1 MPRSMWKGAISFGM
15 VSIPVRLFVATESH
29 SASFRQL
36 CAEHTSPIKY
46 KRWCEAGDHEVAY
59 ADIKKGVEVSKS
71 HYVVLDDSDLEN
83 LPLPTAHAIEIEEF
97 VPGEGIQGGLY
108 FKSAYYVEPDEM
120 GRKPYLLL
128 QKALK
133 ETSMLA
139 IAKIAFRDREHLCA
153 VQPNGGQLLLNTL
166 HWPDEIRST
175 DSLEV
180 ADEDDVRVSPRELV
194 MAKSLIESL
203 AEERFEPS
211 RYQDDYQAALRRVI
225 DAKVEGTEV
234 VEVQEEEPE
243 GKVMD
248 LMEALKASVEA
259 AKKQRAQAAA
269 QDADEEDEAPARRR
283 QSRRKAS

>member
-15 VSIPVRLFVATESH
+15 VSIPIRLYVATESH

-36 CAEHTSPIKY
+36 CAEHLSPIRY
-46 KRWCEAGDHEVAY
+46 KRWCEAGDHEVSY
-59 ADIKKGVEVSKS
+59 ADIKKGVEISKS
-71 HYVVLDDSDLEN
+71 HYVVLDDGDLEN
-83 LPLPTAHAIEIEEF
+83 LPLPTSHAIEIEEF
-97 VPGEGIQGGLY
+97 VPDNGIQGGLY

-128 QKALK
+128 QKALQD
-133 ETSMLA
+133 TSMLA

-153 VQPNGGQLLLNTL
+153 VHPHNGALLLNTL
-166 HWPDEIRST
+166 NWPDEIRAT
-175 DSLEV
+175 ESLNLV
-180 ADEDDVRVSPRELV
+180 DEDDVKISPRELS
-194 MAKSLIESL
+194 MAKSLIENL
-203 AEERFEPS
+203 AEDRFEPA
-211 RYQDDYQAALRRVI
+211 RYHDDYQEALRRVI

-234 VEVQEEEPE
+234 VAAEEPETE

-259 AKKQRAQAAA
+259 AKKTRSQAAEREA
-269 QDADEEDEAPARRR
+269 EEAPAQRR

>member
-15 VSIPVRLFVATESH
+15 VSIPIRLYVATESH

-36 CAEHTSPIKY
+36 CSEHLSPIRY
-46 KRWCEAGDHEVAY
+46 KRWCEAGDHEVSY
-59 ADIKKGVEVSKS
+59 GDIKKGVEVSKS
-71 HYVVLDDSDLEN
+71 HFVVLEDSDLEN
-83 LPLPTAHAIEIEEF
+83 LPLPTSHAIEIEEF
-97 VPGEGIQGGLY
+97 VPGDGIETGLY

-128 QKALK
+128 QKALQ

-153 VQPNGGQLLLNTL
+153 VHPNDGALLLNTL

-175 DSLEV
+175 ESLNV
-180 ADEDDVRVSPRELV
+180 GDEDNIKISSRELS
-194 MAKSLIESL
+194 MAKSLIENL
-203 AEERFEPS
+203 AEDRFEPE
-211 RYQDDYQAALRRVI
+211 RYHDDYQEALKRVI

-234 VEVQEEEPE
+234 VEAEEPEAE

-248 LMEALKASVEA
+248 LMEALKASVDA
-259 AKKQRAQAAA
+259 AKKARSQAAPN
-269 QDADEEDEAPARRR
+269 DAEEEAPARRR

>member
-1 MPRSMWKGAISFGM
+1 MWKGAISFGM
-15 VSIPVRLFVATESH
+15 VSIPIRLYVATESH

-36 CAEHTSPIKY
+36 CAEHLSPIRY

-83 LPLPTAHAIEIEEF
+83 LPLPTSHAIEIEEF
-97 VPGEGIQGGLY
+97 VPDDGLEPGLY

-128 QKALK
+128 QQALEDTEK
-133 ETSMLA
+133 IA

-153 VQPNGGQLLLNTL
+153 LHPNGGAMLLNTL
-166 HWPDEIRST
+166 YWTDEIRST
-175 DSLEV
+175 ESLNV
-180 ADEDDVRVSPRELV
+180 GDESDVKISPRELS
-194 MAKSLIESL
+194 MAKSLIENL
-203 AEERFEPS
+203 AEDRFDAS
-211 RYQDDYQAALRRVI
+211 RYHDDYQEALKRVI

-234 VEVQEEEPE
+234 VEAEEPEAE

-259 AKKQRAQAAA
+259 AKKSRAQAAG
-269 QDADEEDEAPARRR
+269 QDAEEEAPARRR